1 MLCGWEHA
9 CAGRFIEVSDMA
21 KNLALPASYRIKR
34 MSLPAALAE
43 SLRERILNGE
53 FKEGDALIQEAI
65 AAEYD
70 VSRMPVREAF
80 RELEASGLIS
90 LKIHKGAVVTAVP
103 TDQVGELFDLRAL
116 LECRLLAVSVPLMT
130 ADHLAVAKSLL
141 VELDDAYHN
150 RDVGRWGGLNW
161 EFHKS
166 LYIAAG
172 HAQTLSI
179 VQNINVQTD
188 RYIRLQLLLTDDLED
203 AEREH
208 HEILRLC
215 EARDVEAVV
224 AYMHKHILDAKE
236 HLLLALRK
244 SRSGT

>member
-1 MLCGWEHA
+1 M
-9 CAGRFIEVSDMA
+9 S
-21 KNLALPASYRIKR
+21 KNLALTANHRIKR

-90 LKIHKGAVVTAVP
+90 LKVHKGAVVTAVP
-103 TDQVGELFDLRAL
+103 MEQIGELFDLRAL
-116 LECRLLAVSVPLMT
+116 LECRLLAEAVPLMT
-130 ADHLAVAKSLL
+130 PDHIAASKALL
-141 VELDDAYHN
+141 VQLDEAYHS
-150 RDVGRWGGLNW
+150 REIGRWGGLNW

-166 LYIAAG
+166 LYVPANR
-172 HAQTLSI
+172 AQTMAI
-179 VQNINVQTD
+179 VQGINTQTD
-188 RYIRLQLLLTDDLED
+188 RYIRLQLLLTDDIED
-203 AEREH
+203 AEKEH

-215 EARDVEAVV
+215 EAGEVEKVV
-224 AYMHKHILDAKE
+224 AYMGEHIRNAKE
-236 HLLLALRK
+236 HLLVALDK
-244 SRSGT
+244 SRGVV